1 MSDNQQPTALV
12 ARRRDDRD
20 RCIEALQIANA
31 KGPGNLDVPA
41 LRRLLDFDKSE
52 FAIVMRRIFDAVNAV
67 INGEQPGSPPRFVDC
82 PHCNEPLEAPP
93 PEVQVEQ
100 LKDWQHQYEPYLQW
114 SPRELKLLLEHL
126 RPGDVIVPKFAHS
139 CMIRRPNGQMIEY
152 KRTARA
158 EV

>member
-1 MSDNQQPTALV
+1 MNDTEQVPA
-12 ARRRDDRD
+12 ARPRDDRD

-41 LRRLLDFDKSE
+41 LRRLLDFPKPE
-52 FAIVMRRIFDAVNAV
+52 FSIIARKIFDAINAV
-67 INGEQPGSPPRFVDC
+67 IHGEQPESPPRFVDC
-82 PHCNEPLEAPP
+82 PYCHQALEAPA
-93 PEVQVEQ
+93 PEIQIER
-100 LKDWQHQYEPYLQW
+100 LREWQGQRNAYYQW

-139 CMIRRPNGQMIEY
+139 CMIRRPNGQLVEY
-152 KRTARA
+152 KRTAVA